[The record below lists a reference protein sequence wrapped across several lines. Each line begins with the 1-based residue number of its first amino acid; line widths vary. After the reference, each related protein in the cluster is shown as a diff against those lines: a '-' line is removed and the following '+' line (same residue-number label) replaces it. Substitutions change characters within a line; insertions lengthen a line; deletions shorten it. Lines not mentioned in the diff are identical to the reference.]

1 MKEKKIKFIEQR
13 FPENIS
19 YGSSGG
25 PCYSTDVITM
35 TSGYEQRNINWQQS
49 RNQYNVA
56 YGIKTEE
63 HIKELIA
70 FFRICKG
77 KAIGFRFKDWNDYTA
92 KNQLIAIGDGKK
104 NSFQL
109 VKTYKT
115 VAVKEQRI
123 ISKPVPGKVK
133 IFLDDNEYKEVEVDY
148 TSGIVTF
155 KTPPAADVK
164 ITASFNFD
172 VPVRFDTDSLL
183 TSIEAYQ
190 THSLNNIPL
199 VEIRV

>member
-13 FPENIS
+13 FPEDIS

-35 TSGYEQRNINWQQS
+35 TSGYEQRNINWQQARS
-49 RNQYNVA
+49 RYNVA
-56 YGIKTEE
+56 YGIKTEK
-63 HIKELIA
+63 HIKQLID

-77 KAIGFRFKDWNDYTA
+77 RAIGFRFKDWNDYSA
-92 KNQLIAIGDGKK
+92 ENQLIGIGDGRKK
-104 NSFQL
+104 EFRL
-109 VKTYKT
+109 IKTYETKD
-115 VAVKEQRI
+115 VKEQRI
-123 ISKPVPGKVK
+123 ITKPVQGEVE
-133 IFLDDNEYKEVEVDY
+133 IFLDGKEFKKAEVDY
-148 TSGIVTF
+148 TCGLINFS
-155 KTPPAADVK
+155 TPPGINVK
-164 ITASFNFD
+164 VTANFNFD

-190 THSLNNIPL
+190 THSTNSIPL